1 MVYKHIALIEVE
13 PDKKV
18 ELKAGKQESEVEFG
32 KKIVEKDGKRK
43 VEGKKYKLIKNLELP
58 FAMTEEE
65 VEAWKNENEEV
76 QKFLREKEKSLGA

>member
-18 ELKAGKQESEVEFG
+18 ELKPGKQNSEVEFG
-32 KKIVEKDGKRK
+32 KRIVEEDGKRK
-43 VEGKKYKLIKNLELP
+43 VEGKKYKLIKNIELP

-65 VEAWKNENEEV
+65 VETWKNENEEV